1 MKGNP
6 EYTCMEGVDE
16 EDAGGWCYVNCR
28 IVSRND
34 VGGPACSDCQRDPT
48 REYCVSY
55 EACRRDGIIDEFIR
69 QC

>member
-16 EDAGGWCYVNCR
+16 E
-28 IVSRND
+28 D

-55 EACRRDGIIDEFIR
+55 EACRRDGIIDE
-69 QC
+69 